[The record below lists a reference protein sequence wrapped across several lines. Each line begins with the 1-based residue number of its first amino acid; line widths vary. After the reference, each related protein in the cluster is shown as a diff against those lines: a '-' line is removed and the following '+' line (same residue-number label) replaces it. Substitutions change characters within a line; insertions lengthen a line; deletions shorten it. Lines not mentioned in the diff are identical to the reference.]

1 MHTKKKI
8 PKCIPLT
15 YTHLF
20 IYSYIHSFQEINNPI
35 NELN

>member
-1 MHTKKKI
+1 MF
-8 PKCIPLT
+8 PKIPLT

-20 IYSYIHSFQEINNPI
+20 IYSYIHSFQEINNLI